1 MEIRMFSPQYRHKT
15 IKLLL
20 LVLILTACVPVPIV
34 DSDVRYEKLKKG
46 VYFLVVTGS
55 AESGEEEVSKR
66 WHQQAL
72 HLCGAEYTHTA
83 KTYDRESDVRRNQ
96 PVNYIQIRGDIRC
109 RSSQDG

>member
-1 MEIRMFSPQYRHKT
+1 MEIRMFSLHDRYKT
-15 IKLLL
+15 IKLLS

-55 AESGEEEVSKR
+55 AESREEDVSKR
-66 WHQQAL
+66 WHQQAF
-72 HLCGAEYTHTA
+72 HLCGAEYTHNA
-83 KTYDRESDVRRNQ
+83 KIYDRESDLHRNKS
-96 PVNYIQIRGDIRC
+96 VSYIQIRGDVRC